1 MYVER
6 DTYNLLVDAT
16 NSNQIRQQTTHR
28 YIPRVQHIERIK
40 KEKAAEVKRRE
51 MILAEQ
57 KELTKQKLEEE
68 KLNAL
73 L

>member
-28 YIPRVQHIERIK
+28 YIPRIQHIERIK
-40 KEKAAEVKRRE
+40 KEKQAEVKRHAA
-51 MILAEQ
+51 II
-57 KELTKQKLEEE
+57 K
-68 KLNAL
+68 
-73 L
+73 